1 MVEEALLKKGENV
14 NWMMNGKVKITL
26 RNDELYRSL
35 LPIYNKHM
43 DDVRTRGGEY
53 YLYDTFIKL
62 WDFGQGGLSA
72 GEAMEM
78 ALDTYGLLPYAS
90 VKKGLTM
97 ESASREY
104 DEIMEAEDL
113 IRGGQG

>member
-1 MVEEALLKKGENV
+1 
-14 NWMMNGKVKITL
+14 MMNGKVKITL
-26 RNDELYRSL
+26 KNDELYRKL

-43 DDVRTRGGEY
+43 DDVRNREGSF
-53 YLYDTFIKL
+53 YLYDTFIRL
-62 WDFGQGGLSA
+62 WNFGQGELSA

-113 IRGGQG
+113 IRG

>member
-1 MVEEALLKKGENV
+1 MTLLKKGKNEN
-14 NWMMNGKVKITL
+14 WIMNGLTKITL
-26 RNDELYRSL
+26 ENDELYRSL

-43 DDVRTRGGEY
+43 DGVRNSGGEF

-62 WDFGQGGLSA
+62 WDFGNGELSA
-72 GEAMEM
+72 GEAMEV
-78 ALDTYGLLPYAS
+78 ALATYGLLPYVS
-90 VKKGLTM
+90 IKKGLAM

-104 DEIMEAEDL
+104 DEIIKAQDL